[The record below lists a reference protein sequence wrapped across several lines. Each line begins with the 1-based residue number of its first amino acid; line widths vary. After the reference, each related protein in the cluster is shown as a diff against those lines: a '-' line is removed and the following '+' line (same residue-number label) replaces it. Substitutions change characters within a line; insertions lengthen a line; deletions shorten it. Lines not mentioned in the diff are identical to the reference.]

1 MNGNEKDEYY
11 FSSWMAEMLH
21 NFEAY
26 ITRIEVYLFD
36 EKAKKKGLIL

>member
-26 ITRIEVYLFD
+26 ISLYNKNRSLF
-36 EKAKKKGLIL
+36 I